1 MTWPVFAGPPAPSVG
16 SPWPAVSLAV
26 GSLGLV
32 LAVIPHGVGLI
43 GLAAGGFGV
52 AAGTIGVLLRG
63 RRRVV
68 LAASGIVVSVLAVGM
83 AAIMT
88 VGYPG
93 FADRARPS
101 AAADTNRTRT
111 VLARELDVQIGAFD
125 YTPAPNRF
133 SDPPTRLMV
142 TLTNKRNVAR
152 QFFLTIAGFE
162 NERVQIDTFQV
173 DATLDANATRQ
184 VNAADRSSRLSGI
197 SENTGQRLRAATF
210 AVLSASSTPPD
221 RP

>member
-88 VGYPG
+88 VGPWLRNQTCPPSI
-93 FADRARPS
+93 AAR
-101 AAADTNRTRT
+101 TYR
-111 VLARELDVQIGAFD
+111 
-125 YTPAPNRF
+125 
-133 SDPPTRLMV
+133 
-142 TLTNKRNVAR
+142 
-152 QFFLTIAGFE
+152 
-162 NERVQIDTFQV
+162 
-173 DATLDANATRQ
+173 
-184 VNAADRSSRLSGI
+184 
-197 SENTGQRLRAATF
+197 
-210 AVLSASSTPPD
+210 
-221 RP
+221 